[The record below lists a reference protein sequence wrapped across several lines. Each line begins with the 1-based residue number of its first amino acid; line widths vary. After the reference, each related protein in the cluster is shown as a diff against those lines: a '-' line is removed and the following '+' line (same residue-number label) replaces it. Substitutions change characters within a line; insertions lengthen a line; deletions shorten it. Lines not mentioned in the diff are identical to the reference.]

1 MGFTFKCLQPK
12 LSNEISAPYEVPQF
26 PIEQIESKLLNVRKA
41 SVCPSTTTVQ
51 VSDQDD
57 FIHENIVPH
66 FQRVNISGEDITG
79 YSAEELRSK
88 SVLLQEAIELRQ
100 KYMNMSQQTFSADCV
115 HYLQVQGVPK

>member
-1 MGFTFKCLQPK
+1 M
-12 LSNEISAPYEVPQF
+12 
-26 PIEQIESKLLNVRKA
+26 
-41 SVCPSTTTVQ
+41 Q